1 MVFTRQHTTRTLR
14 GATLLEL
21 LLAAALVLGL
31 SGAVVF
37 CFNSL
42 QRGAQLDEGAMRMES
57 LIRFARAH
65 AANSGKIV
73 KVVFSPES
81 AEDGTPG
88 GTHVS
93 VQVQADTSA
102 GGTSFV
108 ELGETRE
115 HSESVNEL
123 VQVATVELQG
133 PENPAATTA
142 IPPPASAD
150 ESAAAASPVS
160 AQITF
165 YPDGSSDSAEIIL
178 TSRDTEDSRRV
189 SLKLTGITG
198 ATRRQVLTEAESAQS
213 KAE

>member
-1 MVFTRQHTTRTLR
+1 MVFTRHHTTRGHR

-21 LLAAALVLGL
+21 LLTAALVLGL

-65 AANSGKIV
+65 AANSGKV
-73 KVVFSPES
+73 VRVVFSPES
-81 AEDGTPG
+81 SDDGSPS
-88 GTHVS
+88 GTHVR
-93 VQVQADTSA
+93 VQVQSDTATA
-102 GGTSFV
+102 GSTFV
-108 ELGETRE
+108 EVGQTRE
-115 HSESVNEL
+115 DSESVNEL
-123 VQVATVELQG
+123 VNVVTVELQG
-133 PENPAATTA
+133 AANPAAAAPSTA
-142 IPPPASAD
+142 
-150 ESAAAASPVS
+150 ESSDSVPGPVA

-198 ATRRQVLTEAESAQS
+198 ATRRLVLTEAESAQS

>member
-1 MVFTRQHTTRTLR
+1 MVFTRHHTTRGHR

-42 QRGAQLDEGAMRMES
+42 QRGAQLDEGAMRLES

-65 AANSGKIV
+65 AANSGKV
-73 KVVFSPES
+73 VRVVFSPES
-81 AEDGTPG
+81 SDDGSPS
-88 GTHVS
+88 GTHVR
-93 VQVQADTSA
+93 VQVQSDTA
-102 GGTSFV
+102 TSGSTFV
-108 ELGETRE
+108 EVGQTRE
-115 HSESVNEL
+115 DSESVNEL
-123 VQVATVELQG
+123 VNVVTVELQG
-133 PENPAATTA
+133 AANPAAA
-142 IPPPASAD
+142 GPPAAPSPEESSDSAPG
-150 ESAAAASPVS
+150 PVA

-198 ATRRQVLTEAESAQS
+198 ATRRLVLTEAESAQS